1 MFIYKKTQL
10 VGYLSFKQGE
20 YQFVYDKQY
29 LSQNEAR
36 ALSPDLPLTNTIFT
50 SEKIFTVFE
59 QVIPEGEN
67 RKRLERKVKSAN
79 DFDLLPYLKDIYGD
93 LQFSKTPLA
102 FDDEDT
108 YQVNYVKVKTEIL
121 ADNTFPNVLNLEVKI
136 DDEKLFP
143 SHNTNLNTF
152 YPSGLSGFQNKLP
165 VIINNKSIRYPKKNE
180 ASVYFLKPYNIYK
193 ADPASQFYLPH
204 LAINEHLFMTFAK
217 NELGFDVPYSGIIK
231 KNHDQEYHYLVK
243 RYDRYKGYCFSFDEF
258 ANFVGLNSETKY
270 LITSE
275 QMFKTIKKHLTLKK
289 ERLVLLKYYFYSMLI
304 VHEDMHSKNLSL
316 LTAEGKRISMA
327 PLYDIATTG
336 IYQGYERETALSI
349 GGKYK
354 NISPNVFCQLVNLLE
369 VSEQRFNK
377 AAADILFQYTYKLP
391 EYFDKLDTLADIMFH
406 KRTKV
411 NLPGKK
417 PKIIESILLS
427 ERLKRK
433 HQERIRQLESKGWYK
448 FLIKNW
454 NTF

>member
-20 YQFVYDKQY
+20 YQFIYDKQY
-29 LSQNEAR
+29 LSKQEAKP
-36 ALSPDLPLTNTIFT
+36 LSPDLVLTETIFS

-67 RKRLERKVKSAN
+67 RKRLERKAKSAN
-79 DFDLLPYLKDIYGD
+79 DFDLLPYLTDIYGD
-93 LQFSKTPLA
+93 LQFSKTPLV
-102 FDDEDT
+102 FDDENSSEF
-108 YQVNYVKVKTEIL
+108 NYAEVKTEIL
-121 ADNTFPNVLNLEVKI
+121 AENSFPNVLNLEITI

-165 VIINNKSIRYPKKNE
+165 IIMNDKTIRYPQKNE
-180 ASVYFLKPYNIYK
+180 ASVYFLKPYNKYK
-193 ADPASQFYLPH
+193 ADPRSQFYLPH

-217 NELGFDVPYSGIIK
+217 NELEFDVPYNGIIK
-231 KNHDQEYHYLVK
+231 KNNDKEYHYLVK

-258 ANFVGLNSETKY
+258 AHFVGLNSETKY

-275 QMFKTIKKHLTLKK
+275 QMFKTIKQYLTLEK

-316 LTAEGKRISMA
+316 LTEGNKISMA

-354 NISPNVFCQLVNLLE
+354 NISPNVFYQLVKLLE
-369 VSEQRFNK
+369 VSEQDFK
-377 AAADILFQYTYKLP
+377 TAAAHILFQYTHKLP
-391 EYFDKLDTLADIMFH
+391 EYFEKLETLPNMMFH

-411 NLPGKK
+411 NRQK
-417 PKIIESILLS
+417 PQIVESILLID
-427 ERLKRK
+427 RLKQK
-433 HQERIRQLESKGWYK
+433 HQQRIRQLENKGWYE
-448 FLIKNW
+448 FLQVQPR
-454 NTF
+454 